1 MKTKL
6 SLNYNSF
13 INVWRSIIH
22 VDFFFKKKKKKKSF
36 GLDCSCKIWT
46 RIIKSISCSRSN
58 FTNLKKGAC
67 GAMSLN
73 ILNDILLFTA
83 LDLIY
88 IYIYIGQ
95 NLCTVP

>member
-22 VDFFFKKKKKKKSF
+22 VRFFFFQKKKK
-36 GLDCSCKIWT
+36 GLDFSCKIWT
-46 RIIKSISCSRSN
+46 RIIKSVSWSRSN

-88 IYIYIGQ
+88 IYIYI
-95 NLCTVP
+95 